1 MKFNVHYRYSRPSII
16 LTYLPLSSLFLYSI
30 SKPDKHGVPS
40 YDLSGDSDAKPVYHN
55 GVQTKPDYAVAT
67 KIDRVL
73 TKAVVEVLT

>member
-1 MKFNVHYRYSRPSII
+1 MTCQATVI
-16 LTYLPLSSLFLYSI
+16 
-30 SKPDKHGVPS
+30 
-40 YDLSGDSDAKPVYHN
+40 AKPVYHN